1 MKNFVWLA
9 GLLLLASFLLPA
21 VPRPAPTPVPA
32 VVPVAPPVTDSQIV
46 TLLATAEPADKRRLN
61 GVYSALSQVLTR
73 DNGKRITTTEK
84 WAEVATNTLQLAIAT
99 PGKYPGLDVA
109 IEAVFLAQVGTD
121 DVLPNNSDTLK
132 KLVAACDIVANSAA
146 R

>member
-21 VPRPAPTPVPA
+21 AQRAVPAPVPV
-32 VVPVAPPVTDSQIV
+32 VVPVAPLVTDGQIV
-46 TLLATAEPADKRRLN
+46 TLLAAADPADKRRIN
-61 GVYSALSQVLTR
+61 GVYAALSKVLQR

-84 WAEVATNTLQLAIAT
+84 WAEVAANTLQLAIDT

-121 DVLPNNSDTLK
+121 DVLPNNPDTCK